1 MDIENQTKKTMLNAI
16 GNYAKEY
23 DVSELELQLMIKS
36 SDNEGTPMYQV
47 LVNNKVKK
55 QVTFNEIL
63 NVKID
68 FLGREVIATPFIKS
82 SIRKLQREHNCE
94 FEDINILIYKR
105 ESDTSKP
112 FLYFFQK
119 SEAIKPITFDY
130 IFGDLN

>member
-1 MDIENQTKKTMLNAI
+1 MDIENQTKKVMLNAI
-16 GNYAKEY
+16 TNYAKEY
-23 DVSELELQLMIKS
+23 SVEEVELQLMIKS

-68 FLGREVIATPFIKS
+68 FLGREVIATPFIKGS
-82 SIRKLQREHNCE
+82 LRKLQREHNCN

-105 ESDTSKP
+105 ESDKSKP
-112 FLYFFQK
+112 FLYFFEGTK
-119 SEAIKPITFDY
+119 AVKPIGFDY
-130 IFGDLN
+130 IFGDMN